1 MASTRPMDQNP
12 RIPAAMPVGVLV
24 TGLLAQAFGEDPNQ
38 ATQGFMSGYATGDA
52 MIAQKREEARAAAEF
67 QMKQEEADRAK
78 QEHVA
83 KMRDAKLS
91 EVFGVAQALRES
103 GAGNGAIVKMLD
115 EELAPLGI
123 DFGKY
128 GSQILANDENLLA
141 LFQKAHEDIG
151 SLTAGEVNTLGRIA
165 ANKYHPM
172 SPMASNFQ
180 QQWFNLSGSMD
191 LTEIQSIL
199 KENGLPDTPATARM
213 LVGLSRKDQISAL
226 NDMQVAYSK
235 SSKDPKAPKG
245 VDALNEVMRRMAA
258 VAGDPDGKRKLESE
272 PDWLGLHMEASNYV
286 GGAGV
291 ADIDKRIEGLNK
303 ALDNYRLE
311 GDQLDTKNPEVAR
324 LVTQVSALE
333 EMSGRSMRFFFDKG
347 KAIDVGTAVDEFMS
361 EKFAEA
367 ESNPSSDKN
376 PDVLR
381 SELMSRLNELFP
393 GKGPGRNGDFFEHA
407 DASSWAQYADRIIT
421 EFKSDLEASGYRF
434 SKPGAPPAV
443 NPASPEGVA
452 QWADTN
458 LRPRYPLSGHAVE
471 APGRKF

>member
-245 VDALNEVMRRMAA
+245 VDALNEYLFRVSAMHGDPEGMKKLRSMPDFLGLQVEAHNY
-258 VAGDPDGKRKLESE
+258 VAGE
-272 PDWLGLHMEASNYV
+272 
-286 GGAGV
+286 GV
-291 ADIDKRIEGLNK
+291 RDIDKRIDGLNQM
-303 ALDNYRLE
+303 LDVYRLE
-311 GDQLDTKNPEVAR
+311 NDKLDMSNPEVR
-324 LVTQVSALE
+324 RI
-333 EMSGRSMRFFFDKG
+333 SGEIASLQELAGRPMQFLLTKEG
-347 KAIDVGTAVDEFMS
+347 GIDVGDAVQNFMA
-361 EKFAEA
+361 EKFARWDQA
-367 ESNPSSDKN
+367 PPTDADLAK
-376 PDVLR
+376 LQ
-381 SELMSRLNELFP
+381 SELKDTLESTFP
-393 GKGPGRNGDFFEHA
+393 TGDA
-407 DASSWAQYADRIIT
+407 PAPTGGWNQYAFDELNTTYRDELSQYGFRFTPLEMTGDRESELRAKRTGESIQSVGKRP
-421 EFKSDLEASGYRF
+421 FY
-434 SKPGAPPAV
+434 
-443 NPASPEGVA
+443 GV
-452 QWADTN
+452 
-458 LRPRYPLSGHAVE
+458 R
-471 APGRKF
+471 